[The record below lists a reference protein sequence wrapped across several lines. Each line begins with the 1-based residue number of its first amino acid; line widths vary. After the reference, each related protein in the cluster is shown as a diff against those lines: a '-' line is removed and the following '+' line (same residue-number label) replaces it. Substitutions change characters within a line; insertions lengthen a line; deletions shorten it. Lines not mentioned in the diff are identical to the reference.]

1 MRACRNRV
9 RDAEGKEIW
18 RKICAAISAWPTRRV
33 SQGIADY
40 ETGRKISSSYYH
52 LDRYLR
58 RLSGIEAEEHGQG
71 EAIARNL
78 QEMSVLT
85 VPVIAIIVGE
95 AGSGG
100 ALGLAVANQVW
111 MLENSIYSIL
121 SPEGFASILWKDSS
135 RAKEASE
142 IMKLTAAD
150 LLELGVIDHIIKEP
164 VGDLCDRADVV
175 YEQIRALLKAE
186 LSALGKMSERAIVEQ
201 RYKKIPLYW
210 GLQHIVIHEV
220 FWEDL

>member
-1 MRACRNRV
+1 
-9 RDAEGKEIW
+9 
-18 RKICAAISAWPTRRV
+18 
-33 SQGIADY
+33 
-40 ETGRKISSSYYH
+40 
-52 LDRYLR
+52 
-58 RLSGIEAEEHGQG
+58 
-71 EAIARNL
+71 
-78 QEMSVLT
+78 MSVLT

-186 LSALGKMSERAIVEQ
+186 LSALEK
-201 RYKKIPLYW
+201 
-210 GLQHIVIHEV
+210 
-220 FWEDL
+220 